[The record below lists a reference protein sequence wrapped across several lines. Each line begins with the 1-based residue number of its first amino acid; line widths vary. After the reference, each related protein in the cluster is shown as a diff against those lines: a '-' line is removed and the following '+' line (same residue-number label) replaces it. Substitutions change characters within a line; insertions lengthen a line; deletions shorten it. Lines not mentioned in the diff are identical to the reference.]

1 MCLELELLNVT
12 TKLRETLRITTL
24 RRNTKAYFYLM
35 FINNPEQQ
43 SEINNTLTPK
53 IVKLFL
59 QCI

>member
-35 FINNPEQQ
+35 FINNSEQQ
-43 SEINNTLTPK
+43 SEMNNTLVLK
-53 IVKLFL
+53 IVKKFL
-59 QCI
+59 QLF